1 MKDDKE
7 AYFVVAGD
15 GTDYCKIK
23 DYCENEK
30 PDNMKLLPEL
40 PRDDYDALT
49 GACDVGLIFLNHKST
64 TPNFQQRILSY
75 MQARIPILASTDT
88 VTDLGDIITEN
99 GFGWWCES
107 KDTASFTKTVRQAV
121 TANRAPMGERGYD
134 FLCKNYSTDVSCDI
148 IFKD

>member
-1 MKDDKE
+1 
-7 AYFVVAGD
+7 
-15 GTDYCKIK
+15 
-23 DYCENEK
+23 
-30 PDNMKLLPEL
+30 MKLLPEL

-99 GFGWWCES
+99 GFVWWCES
-107 KDTASFTKTVRQAV
+107 NDTASFTKTVRQAV